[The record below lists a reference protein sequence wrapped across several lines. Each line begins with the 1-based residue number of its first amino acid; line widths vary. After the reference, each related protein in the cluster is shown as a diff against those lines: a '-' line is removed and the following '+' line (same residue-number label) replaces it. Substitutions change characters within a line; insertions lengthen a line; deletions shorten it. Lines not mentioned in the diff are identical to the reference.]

1 MHGGVDITAPI
12 RTPVVAPAAGVVA
25 FAGNEAGLGNTVTLL
40 HGYGMRTIYGH
51 MDRIKVRTGQP
62 IRRGDVLGW
71 VGSTGL
77 STGPHLHY
85 EVEVRGS
92 SVDPLTYIIH

>member
-1 MHGGVDITAPI
+1 VI
-12 RTPVVAPAAGVVA
+12 APAEGTVA
-25 FAGNEAGLGNTVTLL
+25 FGGSEAGLGNTVTLL

-51 MDRIKVRTGQP
+51 MDKLKVKTGQSV
-62 IRRGDVLGW
+62 RRGDVIGW

-85 EVEVRGS
+85 EIEVNGIAT
-92 SVDPLTYIIH
+92 DPLKYIID